1 MHNKS
6 HRYTNMEQFK
16 DHVKSKLR
24 LDDTEF
30 EVILTEQNE
39 DERFEESH
47 ISYLREE
54 DENIQALQVCS
65 SKCFRNFVPCKNE
78 TERVNE
84 FEGIELMKMVN
95 DKPEFYCKTH
105 PEKKANF
112 ICLNKSCDYIFFCM
126 MCRKKHERTCSRK
139 LMVMNIEQIKNK
151 DFINDYFDESEVD
164 FDESIKKVQN
174 KIKKKREKMNEMFNV
189 LEKTLVNK
197 LKLQSKEFK
206 LKQMRE
212 FILDKHKDYKGRKS
226 N

>member
-1 MHNKS
+1 
-6 HRYTNMEQFK
+6 
-16 DHVKSKLR
+16 
-24 LDDTEF
+24 
-30 EVILTEQNE
+30 
-39 DERFEESH
+39 
-47 ISYLREE
+47 
-54 DENIQALQVCS
+54 
-65 SKCFRNFVPCKNE
+65 
-78 TERVNE
+78 
-84 FEGIELMKMVN
+84 
-95 DKPEFYCKTH
+95 
-105 PEKKANF
+105 
-112 ICLNKSCDYIFFCM
+112 
-126 MCRKKHERTCSRK
+126 
-139 LMVMNIEQIKNK
+139 MVMNIEQIKNK